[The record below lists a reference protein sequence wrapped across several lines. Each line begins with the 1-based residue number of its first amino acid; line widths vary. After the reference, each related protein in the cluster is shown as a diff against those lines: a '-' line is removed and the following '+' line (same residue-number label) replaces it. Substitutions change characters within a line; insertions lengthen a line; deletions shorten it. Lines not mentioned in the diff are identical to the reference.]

1 MPSHVVYYIHILPK
15 EAGSMAEYGR
25 NILKGAACEQMATL
39 LDCVC
44 GFFGGKLAVKGI
56 AMPFWPACRS
66 L

>member
-1 MPSHVVYYIHILPK
+1 
-15 EAGSMAEYGR
+15 MAEYGR

-44 GFFGGKLAVKGI
+44 GFFGKLAVKGI

>member
-1 MPSHVVYYIHILPK
+1 
-15 EAGSMAEYGR
+15 MAEYGR
-25 NILKGAACEQMATL
+25 NILKGAACKQMATL

-56 AMPFWPACRS
+56 AMPVWPACRS

>member
-1 MPSHVVYYIHILPK
+1 MWYIISIFYRR
-15 EAGSMAEYGR
+15 EAGGMAEYGR
-25 NILKGAACEQMATL
+25 NILKGAACKQMATL